1 MPTLSPGY
9 MRSPAERAMAFQFT
23 LEAIRRYRQSL
34 EDGERLR
41 LEGLLGRRTALLH
54 ELEQS
59 TAASFQLQQDVQC
72 GLIARPIPA
81 AEIHFTVAR
90 LDAIA
95 NRRALLQ
102 RQMEELQVAI
112 SQQMVRFQQA
122 RRKREVLDSLRDSQ
136 LREYRMQQQR
146 RQQVQLD
153 ELHLLGRARNRGAGF
168 A

>member
-1 MPTLSPGY
+1 
-9 MRSPAERAMAFQFT
+9 MAFQFT

-41 LEGLLGRRTALLH
+41 LESLLARRTTLLH

-59 TAASFQLQQDVQC
+59 TTAGLQLQQDLQRS
-72 GLIARPIPA
+72 LIASPIPA
-81 AEIHFTVAR
+81 AEIHFSSAR

-112 SQQMVRFQQA
+112 SQQMLRFQQA
-122 RRKREVLDSLRDSQ
+122 RRQREVLDSLRDSQ

-146 RQQVQLD
+146 RDQAQLD
-153 ELHLLGRARNRGAGF
+153 ELHLLGRARNRRARF